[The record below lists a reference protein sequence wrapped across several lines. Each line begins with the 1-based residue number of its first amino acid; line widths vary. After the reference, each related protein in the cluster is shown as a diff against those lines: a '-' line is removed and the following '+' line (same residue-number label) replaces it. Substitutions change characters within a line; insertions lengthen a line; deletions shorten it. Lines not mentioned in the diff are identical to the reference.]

1 MRHLASAGITALL
14 FVLLMFA
21 LDNAAHA
28 EADGLLPFNTG
39 WEYPHFTTFRPANAA
54 TCDVNPPRFSWPYV
68 PHVLTE
74 GKDVKRQDSVFQLSS
89 TGDFVSPGIE
99 VKTPYNFYNAF
110 EPLAPGTWHWRVGY
124 WVGSER
130 EQWSEVRTFTIA
142 DNTPQWDR
150 TSITQAVEQ
159 LSSMSHP
166 RMAPA
171 DGDWAGFRER
181 LERDDRLS
189 DWLSNALEEADAI
202 VRSAWWNDFPE
213 TDQPGETK
221 YRGVDFAEMSRGI
234 ALTSFLYRLTCR
246 EAFAR
251 AKELALRVAE
261 FPKGGLTSPEYHG
274 GDIKLTTQNTEFL
287 ALAYDWWYEKLDLRE
302 RMKLL
307 NAIRWRLEATY
318 LKKAS
323 WAAGSYINYRGVS
336 VFSGSH
342 AYENFMW
349 SLPSVLL
356 TAGDL
361 PLANELA
368 PLCLHYL
375 TGVTAAHGPEEG
387 WNEGYSYGTHKG
399 GTMLGATM
407 ATALLLPGLDI
418 GKNPLYEGL
427 GDWYAHLTPLGI
439 SRVPFGNYGDEIESK
454 RPRQRENFRYLAWLT
469 GEGRFVHYEDVL
481 ARERGNTPSSRPW
494 LDLLGAT
501 TFTNSKPIE
510 PTGGF
515 MLFPEAG
522 WVMAN
527 PHRLFSREAFKSATG
542 MIFQCRPRG
551 GYSHSFRAEN
561 DYVWYAHGATL
572 SAGGGSTIFRD
583 PHAHGSISHNV
594 ILINGEGQE
603 WDYHDPSYPFVGRLL
618 AYHEGDG
625 YTHWVGD
632 ATHAYQTIPDLLR
645 CHRHVVFVDES
656 WFVVFDDIAMRPNTE
671 SAQFS
676 WLYQI
681 KPAVSVEIG
690 GGAGV
695 FRYTV
700 DGVNAAVHLACP
712 DARVGLL
719 DVQGRD
725 TFVNQITGEDLYD
738 AAAAGVANKGTRKL
752 VEDHWMGHTLWLTNQ
767 TPQREWT
774 VMAVLTA
781 WPEEEPPPKVELLGE
796 RTVSVTLPNGR
807 ARTVSFDPGADA
819 GVTID
824 LEAVR
829 AHALATDPGILPPS
843 GPEES
848 LEIDGDQYTVQ
859 WLAQERFDRDHWVS
873 RWIFEGNSEV
883 SVRDGKLWVRR
894 TKPGSKNTATIWF
907 RPELPQNV
915 LIRFRAKAV
924 GMPEANAANK
934 NLFLHAREL
943 DGSPVRFGRSGA
955 YKEYHELPNYIVTFT
970 GGHREGWSRARRDP
984 GFNLLHESSIRSEV
998 DQEYGIALTFQ
1009 DGRLRYYV
1017 DGKKIH
1023 DVNDPDPLPAG
1034 RFGLRSRT
1042 TIGWWDDIEI
1052 GRLVLKNE

>member
-130 EQWSEVRTFTIA
+130 EQWSAVRKFTVTE
-142 DNTPQWDR
+142 DTSKWDR
-150 TSITQAVEQ
+150 SPVSRAVET
-159 LSSMSHP
+159 LSAMPHP
-166 RMAPA
+166 RMSPP
-171 DGDWAGFRER
+171 DGDWAGFRKQIEND
-181 LERDDRLS
+181 EGLS
-189 DWLSNALEEADAI
+189 AWLHEALAQADA
-202 VRSAWWNDFPE
+202 VVERKWWIDFPE
-213 TDQPGETK
+213 SDLPEETRYK
-221 YRGVDFAEMSRGI
+221 GNDFVEMSRGI
-234 ALTSFLYRLTCR
+234 ALTSFLYRLTGR
-246 EAFAR
+246 EEFAR
-251 AKELALRVAE
+251 SKDLALQMAA
-261 FPKGGLTSPEYHG
+261 FPRGGLTSPEYHG
-274 GDIKLTTQNTEFL
+274 GDNKRTTQNTEFL
-287 ALAYDWWYEKLDLRE
+287 ALAYDWWHEDLNLLE

-307 NAIRWRLEATY
+307 QAIGWRLKATY
-318 LKKAS
+318 LEEAS
-323 WAAGSYINYRGVS
+323 WAEGPYMNFRGVS
-336 VFSGSH
+336 LLSGSH

-349 SLPSVLL
+349 CIPPVLL

-361 PLANELA
+361 PVADQLT

-469 GEGRFVHYEDVL
+469 GAGRFAHYEDVL
-481 ARERGNTPSSRPW
+481 ARELGSTPSSRPW

-501 TFTNSKPIE
+501 AFTNPKPIE
-510 PTGGF
+510 PAGGS
-515 MLFPEAG
+515 MMFPEAG

-542 MIFQCRPRG
+542 MIFHCRPRG

-583 PHAHGSISHNV
+583 PHAYGCISHNA
-594 ILINGEGQE
+594 ILIDGQGQE
-603 WDYHDPSYPFVGRLL
+603 WNYQDPAYPFAGRLL
-618 AYHEGDG
+618 AYHEGGG

-632 ATHAYQTIPDLLR
+632 ATHAYQTIPGLLR
-645 CHRHVVFVDES
+645 CHRHVVFVDET
-656 WFVVFDDIAMRPNTE
+656 WFVVFDDIAMRPDAEPTR
-671 SAQFS
+671 FS

-700 DGVNAAVHLACP
+700 DAVNAAVHLAYP
-712 DARVGLL
+712 DASVDLL
-719 DVQGRD
+719 DVHGRD
-725 TFVNQITGEDLYD
+725 TYVNQITGEDLYD
-738 AAAAGVANKGTRKL
+738 EATAGIEKKGSREMAEK
-752 VEDHWMGHTLWLTNQ
+752 HWMGHTLWLTNQ
-767 TPQREWT
+767 APKREWN

-781 WPEEEPPPKVELLGE
+781 APEGKPLPKVTMLGE
-796 RTVSVTLPNGR
+796 RAVKVALPDG
-807 ARTVSFDPGADA
+807 APRTVSFDPGVDADISI
-819 GVTID
+819 G
-824 LEAVR
+824 LEAMR
-829 AHALATDPGILPPS
+829 THALDTDPSMLPPS
-843 GPEES
+843 GPKETI
-848 LEIDGDQYTVQ
+848 EIDGDRYTVE
-859 WLAQERFDRDHWVS
+859 WLAKEHFDRDDWVS
-873 RWIFEGNSEV
+873 RWIHEGSSEV
-883 SVRDGKLWVRR
+883 SVHDGKLWVRR
-894 TKPGSKNTATIWF
+894 TVPGQKNTASIWF
-907 RPELPQNV
+907 RPELPQDV
-915 LIRFRAKAV
+915 LVRLRAKAV
-924 GMPEANAANK
+924 GGPEANAANK
-934 NLFLHAREL
+934 NLFLHGREL
-943 DGSPVRFGRSGA
+943 DGGPLRFGRSGD
-955 YKEYHELPNYIVTFT
+955 YGEYHEFPNYIVTFT
-970 GGHREGWSRARRDP
+970 GGYRKGWSRARRDP
-984 GFNLLHESSIRSEV
+984 GFNLLSENPIRSEV
-998 DQEYGIALTFQ
+998 DQEYAITLTFQ
-1009 DGRLRYYV
+1009 DGRLRYYI
-1017 DGKKIH
+1017 DRKKIH
-1023 DVNDPDPLPAG
+1023 DVTDPDPLPGG
-1034 RFGLRSRT
+1034 RFGLRAWT
-1042 TIGWWDDIEI
+1042 TIGWWDDVEF
-1052 GRLVLKNE
+1052 GKLVKGDV